1 MYVLVIVAA
10 ILTKTGHEIPL
21 YRQEIPARSK
31 EDCLEAL
38 EYAVLKPYVV
48 YAMCEERHDSKPD

>member
-21 YRQEIPARSK
+21 YHLEIPAKSK
-31 EDCLEAL
+31 QDCLEAL
-38 EYAVLKPYVV
+38 EDAVLKPYVV
-48 YAMCEERHDSKPD
+48 YAMCEERHAAKAN